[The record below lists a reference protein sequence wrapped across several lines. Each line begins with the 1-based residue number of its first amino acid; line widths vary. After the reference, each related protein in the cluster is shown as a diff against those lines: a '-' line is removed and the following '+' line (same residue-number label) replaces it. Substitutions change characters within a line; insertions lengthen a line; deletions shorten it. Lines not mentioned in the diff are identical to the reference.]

1 MSHIL
6 QVIQR
11 FFAFRSE
18 CVKMNESSGSLDQYV
33 WHDAVM
39 CMMCWVM
46 SHMHAHICM
55 RTFPHTNLQPNTLT
69 YTHTYHAYTQTYP
82 PTREQT
88 YLHTYIR
95 ICLPTDQ
102 PTKKQTYRHTH
113 TQTYIET
120 YIQTNIHT
128 FIHTCI
134 HTRYFCCRLLTTV
147 RVRACVHACMR
158 VVCVCC
164 ACAVHRANSR
174 RARSRIYLGH
184 ESKRIT

>member
-1 MSHIL
+1 MNESRRRSQIVMSHIL

-128 FIHTCI
+128 FIHTHV
-134 HTRYFCCRLLTTV
+134 HTYSLLLLPPADDCPCAC
-147 RVRACVHACMR
+147 VRACVHACGM
-158 VVCVCC
+158 CVLCVRS
-164 ACAVHRANSR
+164 ASR
-174 RARSRIYLGH
+174 
-184 ESKRIT
+184 EF